1 MTPGQTSP
9 AAECIAVGEFESVS
23 DPDRHLLVR
32 GDLYR
37 RIMSLGAKI
46 ALDPSRAT
54 VAEHM
59 ELANLRAEFWGTDLS
74 WMP

>member
-1 MTPGQTSP
+1 MTLPRRSP
-9 AAECIAVGEFESVS
+9 AAERSAVGEFKSVD
-23 DPDRHLLVR
+23 DPDRHLLIR

-46 ALDPSRAT
+46 QCDPSRAT

-74 WMP
+74 WLP